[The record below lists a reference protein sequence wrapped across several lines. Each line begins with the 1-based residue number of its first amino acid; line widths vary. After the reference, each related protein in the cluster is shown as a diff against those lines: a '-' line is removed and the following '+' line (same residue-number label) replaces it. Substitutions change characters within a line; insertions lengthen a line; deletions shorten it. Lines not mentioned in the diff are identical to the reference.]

1 MFTMDPAAAEAVV
14 EAFVR
19 LHEEG
24 LIYRG
29 QRLVNWDPVLKT
41 AISDLEVANEEEDGH
56 LWSIAYPL
64 ADGRGQLVVATTR
77 PDTMLGAP
85 AEIGRGAGRER
96 GGK

>member
-1 MFTMDPAAAEAVV
+1 MPSKAII

-41 AISDLEVANEEEDGH
+41 AS
-56 LWSIAYPL
+56 
-64 ADGRGQLVVATTR
+64 
-77 PDTMLGAP
+77 LGP
-85 AEIGRGAGRER
+85 
-96 GGK
+96 